1 MIVRRKLVQHS
12 LKLLISD
19 EMEAKLAE
27 FRKKRAQEKPPINWH
42 GIFSRLSSI
51 FPSKS
56 EENEVEEESF
66 TTNWQ
71 IILIKFFLW
80 LTLFVIFIRIEFGA
94 VYFAISLLYL
104 MWYSLGRRRRRQN
117 ELSAY
122 SVFNPNFEKIQGTFS
137 GEDYDRQLRRG
148 GGATAMVSS

>member
-1 MIVRRKLVQHS
+1 
-12 LKLLISD
+12 
-19 EMEAKLAE
+19 MEAKLAE
-27 FRKKRAQEKPPINWH
+27 FRKKNAPKKPLINWH
-42 GIFSRLSSI
+42 EIFSRLSSI

-56 EENEVEEESF
+56 EEKEVEEESV

-80 LTLFVIFIRIEFGA
+80 LTLFVIFIRIEFGS
-94 VYFAISLLYL
+94 VYFVVSLLYL
-104 MWYSLGRRRRRQN
+104 MWCSLDRRRRRQRN

-148 GGATAMVSS
+148 GGATAMFSS